1 LKNVVLGTACP
12 ITKSWKGNEAGMK
25 KKLDKIFLCDMKIFY
40 AFPGFHY
47 EEISASFPF
56 SNLMML

>member
-1 LKNVVLGTACP
+1 MAEFQK
-12 ITKSWKGNEAGMK
+12 MK
-25 KKLDKIFLCDMKIFY
+25 KKLDKIFLCDMKSSY

-56 SNLMML
+56 SNLIML